1 MSEEDKKI
9 KKAMNELLKAMA
21 KDTPCAKVL
30 LFVQKVENINRLI
43 MDEILHKKDNEIAE
57 KFANFYEQQ
66 EEIIKKLA
74 IEFFGEEILNRLEE

>member
-57 KFANFYEQQ
+57 KFTNFYEQQ